1 MNWVINYLQ
10 EVATEMR
17 KVNWP
22 SRQELISS
30 TGITILATFLI
41 AGYIFGIDQI
51 VSGLLEM
58 IY

>member
-10 EVATEMR
+10 EVTKEMR

-30 TGITILATFLI
+30 TGIVIFGTFLI
-41 AGYIFGIDQI
+41 AGYIFGVDQV
-51 VSGLLEM
+51 VSSALELL
-58 IY
+58 Y